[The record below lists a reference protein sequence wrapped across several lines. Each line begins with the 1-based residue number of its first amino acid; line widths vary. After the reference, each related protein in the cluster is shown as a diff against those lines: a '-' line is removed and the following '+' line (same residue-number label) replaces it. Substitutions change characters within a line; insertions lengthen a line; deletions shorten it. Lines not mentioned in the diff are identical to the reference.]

1 MSGAKESNSLSVFCY
16 NAGATLEEILLL
28 EEDELIELSK
38 NIVGNSVLEH
48 ARVIKQWRHC
58 RMAAIVNKEIEEEMA
73 YESVLRM
80 HDPKADDDDD
90 EEDEEIAKKEL
101 RASWETEYYLHYNK
115 QSIDVEPVTKP
126 SHPQQEAMGDDWQ
139 QYLRKQI
146 QEQMAEQLTEEM
158 ERQKEEKLKANE
170 VETFAVPRVI
180 STVGSTTSDEESLWY
195 DDATHHGQVVLAT
208 VTADMINIMEQ
219 GLSFLF
225 GGSKPTKKK

>member
-1 MSGAKESNSLSVFCY
+1 MSGAEESSSLSAFCY
-16 NAGATLEEILLL
+16 NAGATLEDILLL

-48 ARVIKQWRHC
+48 ARVIKQWRHR
-58 RMAAIVNKEIEEEMA
+58 RMAVIVNKEIEEEMA

-80 HDPKADDDDD
+80 HEPKEENDD
-90 EEDEEIAKKEL
+90 EEDEEIAKKDL
-101 RASWETEYYLHYNK
+101 RASWETEYYLLYDK
-115 QSIDVEPVTKP
+115 KSVDVEPIKKP

-139 QYLRKQI
+139 QYLKKQI
-146 QEQMAEQLTEEM
+146 QEQMAEQLAEEM
-158 ERQKEEKLKANE
+158 ERLKEEKQKANE

-195 DDATHHGQVVLAT
+195 DDATHHGQAVLAT

-225 GGSKPTKKK
+225 GGSKPTKRK